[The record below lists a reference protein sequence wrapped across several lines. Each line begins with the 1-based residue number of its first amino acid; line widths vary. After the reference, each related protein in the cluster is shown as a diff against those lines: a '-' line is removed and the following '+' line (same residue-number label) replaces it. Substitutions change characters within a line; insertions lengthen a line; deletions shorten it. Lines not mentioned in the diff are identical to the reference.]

1 MIVADFCLRN
11 DGEEDFLMAD
21 EEFAS
26 VFEFVGPVVVFNIF
40 ELATDD
46 KIVDE
51 RLFSCSVIAFVVLP
65 DCELLLF
72 SLNRS

>member
-1 MIVADFCLRN
+1 MIYKQQASRSKRRTALYLGTGLLFFSL
-11 DGEEDFLMAD
+11 
-21 EEFAS
+21 FA
-26 VFEFVGPVVVFNIF
+26 VVVFNIF